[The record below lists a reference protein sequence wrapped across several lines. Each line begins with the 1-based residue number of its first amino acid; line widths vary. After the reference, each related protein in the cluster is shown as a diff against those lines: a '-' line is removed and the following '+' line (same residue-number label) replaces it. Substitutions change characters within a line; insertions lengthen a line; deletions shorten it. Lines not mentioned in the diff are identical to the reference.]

1 MKLMAKSP
9 DERHLEVEE
18 DDMVKMLRESTAMIK
33 EQQKQNAKARSL
45 IRIPKDIMIYQISQK
60 ADKSIIENLM
70 NQTLQPS
77 DFAKSYDPTTA
88 RQTIRDLL

>member
-33 EQQKQNAKARSL
+33 EQQK
-45 IRIPKDIMIYQISQK
+45 
-60 ADKSIIENLM
+60 
-70 NQTLQPS
+70 
-77 DFAKSYDPTTA
+77 
-88 RQTIRDLL
+88 